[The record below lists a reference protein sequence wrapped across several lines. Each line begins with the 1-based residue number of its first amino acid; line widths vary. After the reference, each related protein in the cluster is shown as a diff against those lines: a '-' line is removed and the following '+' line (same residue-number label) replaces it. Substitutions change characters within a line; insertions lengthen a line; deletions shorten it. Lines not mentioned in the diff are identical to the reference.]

1 MSNPFDDKIKE
12 ALENFEM
19 PYDAG
24 AWAQLEQQ
32 LPPQTP
38 PAGTSGSGLGWK
50 LAALFVVVAGVATT
64 VWLTSPEKE
73 EFGQE
78 QSDEIELI
86 KESQPEIELQ
96 GDNSEEVVVA
106 TEETT
111 DELVVEKKLDSGN
124 STVEK
129 NQEQSTQV
137 PSKEAETAVENEIAI
152 EPNEPEVMEDK
163 TIVES
168 LLDVKFLASSI
179 VACAGDDVNFIN
191 ESSNLNAKMNWDFGD
206 GSSSSEVNPTH
217 SFVLP
222 GTYTVTL
229 VGSEELKQDDHS
241 VTVVINPTPTPAF
254 TSERKLA
261 GYEAI
266 PLYTFATA
274 VQPSQTAVWTFTDGT
289 RLNGNEATH
298 LFRNKGEQSAQLTVT
313 NSFGCS
319 NTLTR
324 EFNPDEFN
332 LLAPSGFSPNAD
344 GLNETFIPEA
354 LPVMGIDFEMTITNP
369 RTGEVVYRT
378 ENASAPW
385 NGNLNNNGP
394 KLEAG
399 VYVWTVVL
407 KENVSKN
414 RVFNDKIHLTR

>member
-1 MSNPFDDKIKE
+1 MSNSFDNKIKE
-12 ALENFEM
+12 ALDNFEM

-32 LPPQTP
+32 LPAQTP
-38 PAGTSGSGLGWK
+38 PSGGTNSGLGWK
-50 LAALFVVVAGVATT
+50 LAALLVVVASVATT
-64 VWLTSPEKE
+64 VWLTSSEKE
-73 EFGQE
+73 EVAKAPAEAIQQTE
-78 QSDEIELI
+78 HTETANNT
-86 KESQPEIELQ
+86 KEAKTESTAPSSNE
-96 GDNSEEVVVA
+96 SAEVVTNNNDEEFEDSA
-106 TEETT
+106 TIN
-111 DELVVEKKLDSGN
+111 VVEANVEGN
-124 STVEK
+124 DQVE
-129 NQEQSTQV
+129 EIT
-137 PSKEAETAVENEIAI
+137 KEDETPI
-152 EPNEPEVMEDK
+152 EPNKPERVEK
-163 TIVES
+163 ETKVES
-168 LLDVKFLASSI
+168 ILDVKFLASSI
-179 VACAGDDVNFIN
+179 VACAGDEVNFIN
-191 ESSNLNAKMNWDFGD
+191 ESSNLDAKMNWDFGD
-206 GSSSSEVNPTH
+206 GSTSSEINPTH

-261 GYEAI
+261 GFEAI

-274 VQPSQTAVWTFTDGT
+274 VQPNQNAVWTFTDGT
-289 RLNGNEATH
+289 RSTGNEATH
-298 LFRNKGEQSAQLTVT
+298 LFRNKGEQTAQLTVT
-313 NSFGCS
+313 NSYGCS

-324 EFNPDEFN
+324 DFNPEEFN

-369 RTGEVVYRT
+369 RTGDVVYRT

-407 KENVSKN
+407 KENVLKN